1 MHRPG
6 HWLVRRSPCDAPII
20 LLLFMTGLSLI
31 VSPLPRRSLG
41 AVWPLLLGLILYWVI
56 ARWPWTETQL
66 GWAWWGMLLLGTG
79 LALVGFGGM
88 SVKPRTLF
96 PWMQPWLLAV
106 GSRLEGLR
114 QRLPDTF
121 HPNVVAA
128 ALELLVPFGVAKVLQ
143 SLQVRHRRHWVPT
156 LLAGVLTLSML
167 VVLVLTQSRAAYVG
181 LAVALLMLVAL
192 TRTRWLLIALP
203 VLTGAVIGGGMVTG
217 WSSLADALV
226 SHDPAYGLEWRR
238 GIWSAGIQMAGDFCF
253 TGVGFGCFEP
263 VMSLFYPLVSSHA
276 ATHAHNL
283 FLQVAIDLGLP
294 GLVAFL
300 AILGLAVYLAISSW
314 VVSRRAAQ
322 ARCLFLSAACLASL
336 AGMCVHGLFDAASWG
351 NKGAFVPWL
360 VIGAAVALYRRTQEL
375 SGRTGNAR
383 SVTLIHEE

>member
-1 MHRPG
+1 
-6 HWLVRRSPCDAPII
+6 
-20 LLLFMTGLSLI
+20 MTGLSLI

-56 ARWPWTETQL
+56 ARWQWTETQL

-79 LALVGFGGM
+79 LALVGFVGM
-88 SVKPRTLF
+88 SVKPRALF
-96 PWMQPWLLAV
+96 PWMQRWLLGV

-143 SLQVRHRRHWVPT
+143 SLQVRHRRQWVRT
-156 LLAGVLTLSML
+156 LLAGVVTLTML
-167 VVLVLTQSRAAYVG
+167 VILVLTQSRAAYVG
-181 LAVALLMLVAL
+181 LAAALLVLVAL
-192 TRTRWLLIALP
+192 TRTRWLLVVLP
-203 VLTGAVIGGGMVTG
+203 VLVGAVIGGGMLVG
-217 WSSLADALV
+217 WSNLADALV
-226 SHDPAYGLEWRR
+226 SRDPAYGLEWRR
-238 GIWSAGIQMAGDFCF
+238 GIWSARIQMAGDFPL

-263 VMSLFYPLVSSHA
+263 VMSLFYPSPLGYA
-276 ATHAHNL
+276 AGHAHNL

-300 AILGLAVYLAISSW
+300 AILGLVAYLGIRSS
-314 VVSRRAAQ
+314 VGAKQPRQ
-322 ARCLFLSAACLASL
+322 ARRLFLSAACLASL

-351 NKGAFVPWL
+351 NKGAFVPW
-360 VIGAAVALYRRTQEL
+360 VVMGICVAVYRR
-375 SGRTGNAR
+375 SGEVTKPTGN
-383 SVTLIHEE
+383 SESQ

>member
-1 MHRPG
+1 MYKPR

-66 GWAWWGMLLLGTG
+66 EWAWWGMLLLGTG

-88 SVKPRTLF
+88 SVKPRALF
-96 PWMQPWLLAV
+96 PWMQRWLLGVA
-106 GSRLEGLR
+106 SRLESLR

-143 SLQVRHRRHWVPT
+143 SLQDRHRRHWVPT
-156 LLAGVLTLSML
+156 LLAGVLTLTML
-167 VVLVLTQSRAAYVG
+167 VILVLTQSRAAYMG
-181 LAVALLMLVAL
+181 LAVALLVLVAL
-192 TRTRWLLIALP
+192 SRTRWLLIALP
-203 VLTGAVIGGGMVTG
+203 VLTGAVIGGGMLVG
-217 WSSLADALV
+217 WSNLADALV
-226 SHDPAYGLEWRR
+226 SRDPAYGLEWRR
-238 GIWSAGIQMAGDFCF
+238 GIWSAGIQMAGDFPF

-276 ATHAHNL
+276 ASHAHNL

-294 GLVAFL
+294 GMVAFV
-300 AILGLAVYLAISSW
+300 AILGLVAHLGIRSYAESK
-314 VVSRRAAQ
+314 RARQ
-322 ARCLFLSAACLASL
+322 APWLFLSAACLASL
-336 AGMCVHGLFDAASWG
+336 AGLCVHGLFDAASWG
-351 NKGAFVPWL
+351 NKGAFVPWMAMGL
-360 VIGAAVALYRRTQEL
+360 SVALYQR
-375 SGRTGNAR
+375 SGEVTKPTGN
-383 SVTLIHEE
+383 SDPQ